1 MSPLN
6 TAQLAE
12 HLRRLEQR
20 FNGRFH
26 ARVIRLDTGEEFR
39 LREKEVLPTA
49 STFKLC
55 VLVELLRQARTG
67 LVDLNST
74 ITWGP
79 EHLRGG
85 DGVLRAMAAPQELTV
100 HNMAVLMMIVSD
112 NVATARMV
120 DLVGPQHVT
129 ETMHDLRLN
138 DTDIHEG
145 LPGGDRIAEMQQPVS
160 TPYDLCEL
168 ITKIYRREILT
179 PEACDEIIRILR
191 ANRCNDMLPRFIPVG
206 EDWEKPRNGSPTR
219 RVTANVAS
227 KSVSSSLKSSRFPC
241 ASSSNRTPPFQT
253 ASSAWPITRPF
264 SPWPTPAERSTTQWG
279 TGYRSHTSYKT
290 YGTYN
295 PNTRT
300 AFRQQIFSCA
310 SSEISFSSFSFR
322 K

>member
-206 EDWEKPRNGSPTR
+206 EDWGEAAEWI
-219 RVTANVAS
+219 AN
-227 KSVSSSLKSSRFPC
+227 K
-241 ASSSNRTPPFQT
+241 
-253 ASSAWPITRPF
+253 
-264 SPWPTPAERSTTQWG
+264 
-279 TGYRSHTSYKT
+279 TGYGQCRVEVGIVQLEKFAFSLCVFFK
-290 YGTYN
+290 
-295 PNTRT
+295 PNAPVPNRFKCL
-300 AFRQQIFSCA
+300 ADYPPVLAMAHACRAIYDA
-310 SSEISFSSFSFR
+310 MGNR
-322 K
+322 L